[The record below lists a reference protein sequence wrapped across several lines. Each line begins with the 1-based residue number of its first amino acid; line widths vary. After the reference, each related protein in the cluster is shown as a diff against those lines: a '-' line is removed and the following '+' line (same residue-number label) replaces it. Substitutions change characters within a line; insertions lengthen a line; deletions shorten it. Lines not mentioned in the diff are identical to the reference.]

1 MSHRQRDELAEG
13 LLNYLN
19 TSPTPFQAVA
29 NAAAT
34 LEAAGFTPLRESEIW
49 RLEKG
54 GKHYVVRNRSALIAF
69 EVGQGVLPEHGF
81 RLIGVHTDSPSFKI
95 KPGPNPVTADGY
107 VKLNTEAYG
116 GGILSTWLDR
126 PLSVAGR
133 VMLRPAQGVW
143 PEERLVDLRRPL
155 LVIPNL
161 CVHFNREINSGYA
174 YNKQVDMMP
183 LLGLARDA
191 DNPADWLM
199 ELVAA
204 ELDVPRE
211 AIADWDLFL
220 YEAEAGVRIGPQG
233 EFLSASR
240 LDNLSMLY
248 AALDG
253 LVRSSAG
260 AATRVLAAFDNEE
273 VGNTTLAGTESEFL
287 PQTLR
292 RIAAALGGD
301 DSPYVRACSRSA
313 AVSADCTH
321 AVHPNHAD
329 RHDPL
334 NRPVLGG
341 GPAVKYSANQ
351 KYATTAATAAL
362 FTAVCQAAGVPC
374 QSYVN
379 RSDLI
384 GGSTIGPTLS
394 TRTGIPTVDVGTPIL
409 AMHSIRE
416 LGHVDDIGYTTRAFG
431 EFFTCP
437 ACG

>member
-1 MSHRQRDELAEG
+1 MPERHRDEVADA
-13 LLNYLN
+13 LLQYINA
-19 TSPTPFQAVA
+19 SPTPFQAVT
-29 NAAAT
+29 NAAAM
-34 LEAAGFTPLRESEIW
+34 LEAAGFVPLSESETW

-54 GKHYVVRNRSALIAF
+54 GKYYVERNRSALIAF
-69 EVGQGVLPEHGF
+69 EVGGGDVAESGF
-81 RLIGVHTDSPSFKI
+81 RLIGVHTDSPSSKL
-95 KPGPNPVTADGY
+95 KPGPNLVTADGY

-133 VMLRPAQGVW
+133 VMLHPAQGVW
-143 PEERLVDLRRPL
+143 PEERLVDMRRPL

-161 CVHFNREINSGYA
+161 CIHFNREINSGYA
-174 YNKQVDMMP
+174 YNKQVDMLP
-183 LLGLARDA
+183 LLGLAHDS
-191 DNPADWLM
+191 DNASDWLM

-204 ELDVPRE
+204 ELDVPRH
-211 AIADWDLFL
+211 AIADWELFL
-220 YEAEAGVRIGPQG
+220 YEAEPGGRMGPRG

-260 AATRVLAAFDNEE
+260 AATKVLAAFDNEE
-273 VGNTTLAGTESEFL
+273 VGNTTLAGAESQFV

-292 RIAAALGGD
+292 RIAQATGGD
-301 DSPYVRACSRSA
+301 DASYFRASARSA

-329 RHDPL
+329 RHDPA

-362 FTAVCQAAGVPC
+362 FTAVCRAAGVPC

-379 RSDLI
+379 RSDI
-384 GGSTIGPTLS
+384 VGGSTIGPTLS

-416 LGHVDDIGYTTRAFG
+416 LGHVDDIDYTARAFG
-431 EFFTCP
+431 GFFTCP
-437 ACG
+437 ACD